1 MAECWFDE
9 VVLVRPV
16 GGLVRRGVDRLF
28 FRKLS
33 PKTVL
38 SQLVPSLVLDEQ
50 GYELLHRRV
59 EQGFSLRG
67 HDAVD
72 LIRLGWLTL
81 VVDQLVAQAPLQAFD
96 ASVVERVERHAHW

>member
-1 MAECWFDE
+1 MAEAGTPECLILASLASAGE
-9 VVLVRPV
+9 ALA
-16 GGLVRRGVDRLF
+16 GGGAV
-28 FRKLS
+28 S
-33 PKTVL
+33 
-38 SQLVPSLVLDEQ
+38 SILVLDEQ

-59 EQGFSLRG
+59 EQGFSLRS